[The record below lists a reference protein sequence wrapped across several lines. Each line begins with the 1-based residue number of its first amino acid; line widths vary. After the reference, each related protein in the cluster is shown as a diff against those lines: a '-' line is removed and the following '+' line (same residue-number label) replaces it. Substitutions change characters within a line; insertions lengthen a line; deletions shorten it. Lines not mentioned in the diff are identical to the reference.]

1 MAEILKSV
9 RISDDIVYL
18 NVPEVTLEF
27 APSAN
32 PIDNIEERL
41 ELARQK
47 GFEQGRQQNI
57 AEADVSMSERAEMFD
72 RLLATIPNAIND
84 NRLALRTEIA
94 DIVWSITKQFFI
106 QQQLSKDTII
116 FKVME
121 TLEQLNEAQHIEL
134 FLHPNDLAFLHQE
147 NIQLDL
153 KRFKHLRISPD
164 DHLILGGC
172 KIKTEHGLY
181 DASIERQIDRLK
193 DVLLELKGD
202 AK

>member
-106 QQQLSKDTII
+106 QQQK
-116 FKVME
+116 M
-121 TLEQLNEAQHIEL
+121 
-134 FLHPNDLAFLHQE
+134 
-147 NIQLDL
+147 
-153 KRFKHLRISPD
+153 
-164 DHLILGGC
+164 
-172 KIKTEHGLY
+172 
-181 DASIERQIDRLK
+181 
-193 DVLLELKGD
+193 
-202 AK
+202 